1 LSVNRTGF
9 GALAGAKGAKDDPR
23 QGAVVSRLVSH
34 CCLAIAACAVVP
46 GALVAQQVPASTRPD
61 AATPNDQAA
70 PPVDPADQKR
80 ARQAGEPQPVPTPTS
95 DPLGDKPIVP
105 DDQFDKSLPPLSND
119 INAPLEPIP
128 QDAPFTPQTADKAP
142 PSVKPPNVTPPT
154 TTPAPDVP
162 PGTLPP
168 APEPAPELAE
178 PLPTLDSYNTTPVT
192 EVADVAGGKGA
203 ELRYDTVVNGLGDLG
218 LDDDFKTF
226 SSLKKGGGK
235 AANAAMVAARGREDE
250 ALAVRLMHSRGYYDA
265 TALSSVETIPN
276 QAGRVRVVINAV
288 PGKQYSFASVNVD
301 SQPVVPGDL
310 ITRNLPLK
318 VGQPIDAV
326 RVQGA
331 EANVTL
337 EMGRNGYPFVHLG
350 TRDILLDENAF
361 TGDYTLPVDT
371 GPRSSFGDVSTSGR
385 LAFGPDHIRILRR
398 FKQGELYNTEKVDDL
413 RKALVA
419 TGLFSTVSVEP
430 VDTGKTASDGTRIV
444 DLAVTQRVGRTRS
457 IAATGGY
464 STGEGIKLEGTF
476 TARNAFPPEGAFI
489 IGAVAGTQ
497 EQSGTVTFRRS
508 NWKQRDRTLSFGL
521 SAGHNNYDAF
531 DAATLSLFGRVSY
544 DSTPI
549 WQKRITYGYGFELTG
564 TNESIYNYN
573 LHKRDRGTYFIA
585 ALPLNIQWDT
595 SDDLLNPTKGY
606 RVKLTLSPETSVRG
620 PIRPYARTMLD
631 ASVYYPVTSS
641 IVLAGRGRVG
651 SILGIARD
659 DLAPSRRYYGGGG
672 GSVRGYGYQRLG
684 PFDPNGDPVGGRSV
698 NEFALEARYRFG
710 NYGIVPFV
718 DAGNSYESTMP
729 KFTDWKFG
737 AGIGGRF
744 YTNFGPIR
752 VDVATPLNK
761 RKGDSRIALYISIG
775 QAF

>member
-1 LSVNRTGF
+1 M
-9 GALAGAKGAKDDPR
+9 
-23 QGAVVSRLVSH
+23 
-34 CCLAIAACAVVP
+34 
-46 GALVAQQVPASTRPD
+46 VAQQTSSSARTDST
-61 AATPNDQAA
+61 A
-70 PPVDPADQKR
+70 PADPSGQEQ
-80 ARQAGEPQPVPTPTS
+80 ARQSGEPKPVPTPTS

-105 DDQFDKSLPPLSND
+105 DDQFDKSLPPLSSD

-128 QDAPFTPQTADKAP
+128 QEAPFTPQTADKAP
-142 PSVKPPNVTPPT
+142 PSVTPPAVT
-154 TTPAPDVP
+154 APAPDVP

-168 APEPAPELAE
+168 APEPAPELAA
-178 PLPTLDSYNTTPVT
+178 PLPSLDSYNTTPVT
-192 EVADVAGGKGA
+192 EVADVPGGKGA
-203 ELRYDTVVNGLGDLG
+203 EIRYDTVVNGLGDLD
-218 LDDDFKTF
+218 LDSDFKTF
-226 SSLKKGGGK
+226 SALKKGGGK

-265 TALSSVETIPN
+265 TALSSVESIPN
-276 QAGRVRVVINAV
+276 QPGRVRVVINAV
-288 PGKQYSFASVNVD
+288 PGKQYIFASINVD

-318 VGQPIDAV
+318 VGEPIDTV

-337 EMGRNGYPFVHLG
+337 QMGRHGYPFVRLG
-350 TRDILLDENAF
+350 TRDILLDDTAF

-385 LAFGPDHIRILRR
+385 LAFGPDHIRVLRR
-398 FKQGELYNTEKVDDL
+398 FKPGQ
-413 RKALVA
+413 KALVA
-419 TGLFSTVSVEP
+419 TGLFSTVTVEP
-430 VDTGKTASDGTRIV
+430 VDTGKNASDGTRIV

-489 IGAVAGTQ
+489 VGAVAGTQ

-508 NWKQRDRTLSFGL
+508 DWKQRDRTLSFGL

-549 WQKRITYGYGFELTG
+549 WQKRITYAYGFELTG
-564 TNESIYNYN
+564 TNESVYDFGAG
-573 LHKRDRGTYFIA
+573 KRQRGTYFIA

-631 ASVYYPVTSS
+631 ASVYYPITSS
-641 IVLAGRGRVG
+641 IVIAGRGRVG

-710 NYGIVPFV
+710 NYGIVPFI
-718 DAGNSYESTMP
+718 DAGNSYASSMP

-744 YTNFGPIR
+744 YTNFGPVRI
-752 VDVATPLNK
+752 DVATPLNK

>member
-1 LSVNRTGF
+1 MRVNRSGF

-23 QGAVVSRLVSH
+23 KGAIVSRLVPH
-34 CCLAIAACAVVP
+34 CCLAIAVCAVVP
-46 GALVAQQVPASTRPD
+46 GALVAQERPQSARPD
-61 AATPNDQAA
+61 GAATPDPSNPDQAK
-70 PPVDPADQKR
+70 QS
-80 ARQAGEPQPVPTPTS
+80 GEPKPVPTPTS

-105 DDQFDKSLPPLSND
+105 DDQFDKALPPLSND

-128 QDAPFTPQTADKAP
+128 QEAPFTPQTADKAP
-142 PSVKPPNVTPPT
+142 SSVQPPATA
-154 TTPAPDVP
+154 PAGEVP

-168 APEPAPELAE
+168 VPEPAPELAQ

-192 EVADVAGGKGA
+192 EVADIPNGKGA
-203 ELRYDTVVNGLGDLG
+203 QIHYDVVVKG
-218 LDDDFKTF
+218 LDELHLESDFKTF
-226 SSLKKGGGK
+226 SALKKGGGK
-235 AANAAMVAARGREDE
+235 AANTAMVAARGREDE

-265 TALSSVETIPN
+265 TALSSIESVPGDP
-276 QAGRVRVVINAV
+276 GRVRVVINAV
-288 PGKQYSFASVNVD
+288 AGKQYTFSSVKVD

-310 ITRNLPLK
+310 ITSNLPLK
-318 VGQPIDAV
+318 VGEPIDTV

-337 EMGRNGYPFVHLG
+337 QMGRHGYPFVRLG
-350 TRDILLDENAF
+350 TRDILLDDTAF
-361 TGDYTLPVDT
+361 TGDYTLPIDT

-385 LAFGPDHIRILRR
+385 LAFGPGHIRILRR
-398 FKQGELYNTEKVDDL
+398 FKPGDLYDTDKVDDL

-419 TGLFSTVSVEP
+419 TGLFSTVAVEP
-430 VDTGKTASDGTRIV
+430 VDTGKAAPDGTRIV

-464 STGEGIKLEGTF
+464 STGEGIKVEGTF
-476 TARNAFPPEGAFI
+476 TARNAFPPEGAFV

-508 NWKQRDRTLSFGL
+508 NWQQRDRTLSFGL

-531 DAATLSLFGRVSY
+531 DAATLSLYGRVSY

-549 WQKRITYGYGFELTG
+549 WQKRITYAYGFELTG
-564 TNESIYNYN
+564 TNESVYNFN
-573 LHKRDRGTYFIA
+573 AGKRQRGTYFIA

-606 RVKLTLSPETSVRG
+606 RLKLTLSPETSVRG

-631 ASVYYPVTSS
+631 ASIYYPVTSS
-641 IVLAGRGRVG
+641 IVIAGRGRVG

-710 NYGIVPFV
+710 NYGIVPFI
-718 DAGNSYESTMP
+718 DAGNSYASSMP

-752 VDVATPLNK
+752 VDIATPLNR

>member
-1 LSVNRTGF
+1 MNRTAR
-9 GALAGAKGAKDDPR
+9 GALAQGKGASDPR
-23 QGAVVSRLVSH
+23 KGAAVSRRVSYY
-34 CCLAIAACAVVP
+34 CLAIALGAILP
-46 GALVAQQVPASTRPD
+46 GALVAQQVPADQDKPKQG
-61 AATPNDQAA
+61 TPT
-70 PPVDPADQKR
+70 
-80 ARQAGEPQPVPTPTS
+80 PVPTPTS

-105 DDQFDKSLPPLSND
+105 DDQFDKALPPLSND

-142 PSVKPPNVTPPT
+142 PSVNGPA

-168 APEPAPELAE
+168 APEPAPELAQ
-178 PLPTLDSYNTTPVT
+178 PLPALDTFNTTPVT
-192 EVADVAGGKGA
+192 EVADVPDGKKTQIA
-203 ELRYDTVVNGLGDLG
+203 YDTVVNGLDELG
-218 LDDDFKTF
+218 LNDEFKTF

-250 ALAVRLMHSRGYYDA
+250 ALAVRLMKSQGYYDA
-265 TALSSVETIPN
+265 TALSVVETIPN
-276 QAGRVRVVINAV
+276 DPTRVRVIVNAS
-288 PGKQYSFASVNVD
+288 PGKVYRFSSIKVD
-301 SQPVVPGDL
+301 SQPVVPDDL

-318 VGQPIDAV
+318 VGEPIVAD

-331 EANVTL
+331 EANVSL
-337 EMGRNGYPFVHLG
+337 QLGQNGYPFARLG
-350 TRDILLDENAF
+350 TRDILLDETAY

-371 GPRSSFGDVSTSGR
+371 GPRSSFGDISTSGR

-398 FKQGELYNTEKVDDL
+398 FKTGDLYDASKVDDL

-419 TGLFSTVSVEP
+419 TGLFSTVTVEP
-430 VDTGKTASDGTRIV
+430 LNTGKTAADGTRIV

-457 IAATGGY
+457 ISATGGY
-464 STGEGIKLEGTF
+464 STGQGIRLEGSF

-489 IGAVAGTQ
+489 VTAVAGTS

-508 NWKQRDRTLSFGL
+508 NWRQRDRTLTFGV

-531 DAATLSLFGRVSY
+531 NAVTGSIFGRVSY

-549 WQKRITYGYGFELTG
+549 WQKKLTYAYGFELTG
-564 TNESIYNYN
+564 TNEDAYDFNKG
-573 LHKRDRGTYFIA
+573 KRDRGSYFIA
-585 ALPLNIQWDT
+585 ALPGQVQWDT

-606 RVKLTLSPETSVRG
+606 RLKLTLSPETSVRG

-631 ASVYYPVTSS
+631 ASYYYSPTTSLV
-641 IVLAGRGRVG
+641 IAGRARVG
-651 SILGIARD
+651 SILGVARN

-710 NYGIVPFV
+710 NYGIVPFI
-718 DAGNSYESTMP
+718 DAGNSYETTMP
-729 KFTDWKFG
+729 QFKDLRFG

-752 VDVATPLNK
+752 IDVATPLNK

>member
-1 LSVNRTGF
+1 VNRSGC
-9 GALAGAKGAKDDPR
+9 GALAGAKGAKDDLR
-23 QGAVVSRLVSH
+23 KGAVVSRLVSYS
-34 CCLAIAACAVVP
+34 CLAIAACAVLP
-46 GALVAQQVPASTRPD
+46 GALVAQQTNSSARTDSTAPADLS
-61 AATPNDQAA
+61 NQDQA
-70 PPVDPADQKR
+70 
-80 ARQAGEPQPVPTPTS
+80 RQSGEPKPVPTPTS

-128 QDAPFTPQTADKAP
+128 QEAPFTPQTADKAP
-142 PSVKPPNVTPPT
+142 PSVTPPAI
-154 TTPAPDVP
+154 TPAPDVP
-162 PGTLPP
+162 PGTLPA
-168 APEPAPELAE
+168 APEPAPELAA
-178 PLPTLDSYNTTPVT
+178 PLPSLDSYNTTPVT
-192 EVADVAGGKGA
+192 EVADVPNGKGA
-203 ELRYDTVVNGLGDLG
+203 EIRYDTVVNGLADLD
-218 LDDDFKTF
+218 LDSDFRTF

-265 TALSSVETIPN
+265 TALSSVESIPN
-276 QAGRVRVVINAV
+276 QPDRVRVVINAV
-288 PGKQYSFASVNVD
+288 PGKQYTFASINLD

-318 VGQPIDAV
+318 VGEPIDTV

-337 EMGRNGYPFVHLG
+337 EMGRNGYPFVRLG
-350 TRDILLDENAF
+350 TRDILLDDAAF

-371 GPRSSFGDVSTSGR
+371 GPRSSFGNVSTSGR
-385 LAFGPDHIRILRR
+385 LAFGPDHIRVLRR
-398 FKQGELYNTEKVDDL
+398 FKEGELYNTDKVDDL

-419 TGLFSTVSVEP
+419 TGLFSTVTVEP
-430 VDTGKTASDGTRIV
+430 VDTGKNAPDGTRIV

-489 IGAVAGTQ
+489 VGAVAGTQ

-508 NWKQRDRTLSFGL
+508 DWKQRDRTLSFGL

-549 WQKRITYGYGFELTG
+549 WQKRITYAYGFELTG
-564 TNESIYNYN
+564 TNESVYNFN
-573 LHKRDRGTYFIA
+573 AGKRQRGSYFIA

-620 PIRPYARTMLD
+620 PIRPYARTQID

-641 IVLAGRGRVG
+641 IVIAGRGRVG

-718 DAGNSYESTMP
+718 DAGNSYASSMP

-752 VDVATPLNK
+752 IDVATPLNK

>member
-1 LSVNRTGF
+1 M
-9 GALAGAKGAKDDPR
+9 
-23 QGAVVSRLVSH
+23 
-34 CCLAIAACAVVP
+34 
-46 GALVAQQVPASTRPD
+46 AQQVPATTRPD
-61 AATPNDQAA
+61 AAALRDQATPVA
-70 PPVDPADQKR
+70 TPPDAADQKR

-142 PSVKPPNVTPPT
+142 PSVTPPAT
-154 TTPAPDVP
+154 SAPDVP

-192 EVADVAGGKGA
+192 EVADVTGGKGA

-226 SSLKKGGGK
+226 SALRKGGGK

-265 TALSSVETIPN
+265 TALSSVESIPS
-276 QAGRVRVVINAV
+276 QPGRVRVVINAV
-288 PGKQYSFASVNVD
+288 PGKQYTFASVNVD

-350 TRDILLDENAF
+350 TRDILLDETAF

-398 FKQGELYNTEKVDDL
+398 FKQGDLYNTDKVDDL

-419 TGLFSTVSVEP
+419 TGLFSTVTVEP
-430 VDTGKTASDGTRIV
+430 LDTGKTAADGTRIV

-464 STGEGIKLEGTF
+464 STGEGIKLAGTF

-489 IGAVAGTQ
+489 VGAVAGTQ

-508 NWKQRDRTLSFGL
+508 DWKQRDRTLSFGL

-549 WQKRITYGYGFELTG
+549 WQKRITYAYGFELTG
-564 TNESIYNYN
+564 TNESIYNFN
-573 LHKRDRGTYFIA
+573 LGKRDRGTYFIA

-620 PIRPYARTMLD
+620 PIRPYARTMID
-631 ASVYYPVTSS
+631 ASAYYPVTSS
-641 IVLAGRGRVG
+641 IVLAGRARVG
-651 SILGIARD
+651 SILGVARD

-698 NEFALEARYRFG
+698 NEFAIEARYRFG
-710 NYGIVPFV
+710 NYGIVPFI
-718 DAGNSYESTMP
+718 DGGNSYASSMP
-729 KFTDWKFG
+729 KFTDWKLG

>member
-1 LSVNRTGF
+1 MH
-9 GALAGAKGAKDDPR
+9 DPCK
-23 QGAVVSRLVSH
+23 GAVVSRPVTH
-34 CCLAIAACAVVP
+34 FCLAIAVCSVLP
-46 GALVAQQVPASTRPD
+46 GALVAQQTPQSSRPDGNAVPATSSP
-61 AATPNDQAA
+61 DQA
-70 PPVDPADQKR
+70 
-80 ARQAGEPQPVPTPTS
+80 RQSGEPKPVPTPTS

-128 QDAPFTPQTADKAP
+128 QDAPFTPATADKAP
-142 PSVKPPNVTPPT
+142 ASVKPPA
-154 TTPAPDVP
+154 TPAPDVP

-168 APEPAPELAE
+168 EPAPAPELAE
-178 PLPTLDSYNTTPVT
+178 PLPSLDTYDTTPVT
-192 EVADVAGGKGA
+192 EVADIPSGKGTQI
-203 ELRYDTVVNGLGDLG
+203 RYDIDVKGLDELG
-218 LDDDFKTF
+218 LNDEFKSF
-226 SSLKKGGGK
+226 SSLRKGGGK

-250 ALAVRLMHSRGYYDA
+250 ALAIRLMHSRGYYDA
-265 TALSSVETIPN
+265 TALSSVENIPN
-276 QAGRVRVVINAV
+276 EPGRVRVVINAV
-288 PGKQYSFASVNVD
+288 PGKQYTFSSVNVD

-318 VGQPIDAV
+318 VGEPIDTV

-337 EMGRNGYPFVHLG
+337 ELGRNGYPFSRLG
-350 TRDILLDENAF
+350 TRDILLDETSF

-385 LAFGPDHIRILRR
+385 LAFGPNHIRILRR
-398 FKQGELYNTEKVDDL
+398 FKPGDLYDTDKVDDL

-419 TGLFSTVSVEP
+419 TGLFSTVTVEP
-430 VDTGKTASDGTRIV
+430 VDTGKNAADGTRIV

-457 IAATGGY
+457 IAAVGGY
-464 STGEGIKLEGTF
+464 STGQGFRLEGTY

-489 IGAVAGTQ
+489 VGAVAGTQ
-497 EQSGTVTFRRS
+497 EQSGSVMFRRS
-508 NWKQRDRTLSFGL
+508 NWGQRDRTLTFGAN
-521 SAGHNNYDAF
+521 AGHTNYDAF
-531 DAATLSLFGRVSY
+531 NALTGSLFGRVSY

-549 WQKRITYGYGFELTG
+549 WQKRITYAYGFELTG
-564 TNESIYNYN
+564 TNESVYDFNQG
-573 LHKRDRGTYFIA
+573 KRDRGTYFIA
-585 ALPLNIQWDT
+585 ALPLMIQWDT

-620 PIRPYARTMLD
+620 PLRPYARTMLD
-631 ASVYYPVTSS
+631 ASAYYPVTGS
-641 IVLAGRGRVG
+641 IVLAGRARVG

-710 NYGIVPFV
+710 NFGIVPFL
-718 DAGNSYESTMP
+718 DAGNSYESSAP
-729 KFTDWKFG
+729 KFTDWRFG

-752 VDVATPLNK
+752 IDVATPLNK